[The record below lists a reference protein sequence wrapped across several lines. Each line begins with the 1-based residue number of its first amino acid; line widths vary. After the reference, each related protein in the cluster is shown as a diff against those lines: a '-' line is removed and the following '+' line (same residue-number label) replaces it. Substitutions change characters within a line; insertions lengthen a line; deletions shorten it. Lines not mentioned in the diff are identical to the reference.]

1 MSFLSPEIFR
11 SIFAYALFLF
21 GLLFISAGFWK
32 LMAYG
37 LSNHARTL
45 AAQSARIGQK
55 GLADDIARL
64 MQAAV
69 QLNESV
75 SRLLMTSAGVGFLLT
90 LIGCGLLTASYFV
103 AFVLQ

>member
-1 MSFLSPEIFR
+1 MLFTPETFR
-11 SIFAYALFLF
+11 SIFAYTLFLF

-37 LSNHARTL
+37 LTGHATTL

-64 MQAAV
+64 MQVAV

-75 SRLLMTSAGVGFLLT
+75 GKLLVTSAGVGFLLT
-90 LIGCGLLTASYFV
+90 IIGGVLLTASYFV
-103 AFVLQ
+103 AFVL